1 MSKMK
6 YSGVEWIGDIP
17 KYWNIDKLKYCVNEI
32 NSGGTPESSNMDY
45 YDDANGIPWVA
56 IGDMSTKEYVYNTS
70 KKLTLEGIKNKNLKI
85 YPSGTLLYSIFAT
98 IGKTSFLKINATINQ
113 AILAIIPNKKID
125 KLYLKYQ
132 LNAMEDY
139 VLSECSTNTQNN
151 LNSTKVKNF
160 NLILPKLNE
169 QKLIANF
176 LDEKVSNLDNILSDL
191 NKQIEILINYKKSII
206 TETIKSGLEKDANYV
221 DSNHEWIG
229 QINSTAKLI
238 RLKNYSY
245 LKGRIG
251 WQGLTADEF
260 IDEGPYCVTG
270 TDFINGKINWQT
282 CYHISEKRYKMDY
295 NIHLKVGDLLVTKDG
310 TIGKLA
316 KVNFLPDRACLNS
329 HLLII
334 RPLTNEYTNE
344 YLFYVMSSDIFKEYA
359 KILANGSTMDSLSQ
373 EKIGNFIF
381 PSYELKKQKEIVDY
395 LDKKCEQIDKIIDEK
410 KKQVEKIEEYKK
422 SVIYEYVTGK
432 KRVKGA
438 EELYG

>member
-6 YSGVEWIGDIP
+6 CSGVEWIGDIP
-17 KYWNIDKLKYCVNEI
+17 ENWNETRLKDIYSFEKGQNAQLYTQEYIGQHEGQYPVY
-32 NSGGTPESSNMDY
+32 SGQTEN
-45 YDDANGIPWVA
+45 
-56 IGDMSTKEYVYNTS
+56 
-70 KKLTLEGIKNKNLKI
+70 EGIMGKIDSYDYNLKECIFTTTVGAKCMNLKI
-85 YPSGTLLYSIFAT
+85 ISGKFSLSQNCLIMKQIQSNINKYIYYSLLPLFEYERSKIPAYMQPSLRIEDL
-98 IGKTSFLKINATINQ
+98 
-113 AILAIIPNKKID
+113 NKY
-125 KLYLKYQ
+125 KLYLPSI
-132 LNAMEDY
+132 D
-139 VLSECSTNTQNN
+139 
-151 LNSTKVKNF
+151 
-160 NLILPKLNE
+160 E

-176 LDEKVSNLDNILSDL
+176 LDEKIINLDNILLDL
-191 NKQIEILINYKKSII
+191 NKQLEILDRYKKQLI
-206 TETIKSGLEKDANYV
+206 TEAIKSGLEKNVNYV
-221 DSNHEWIG
+221 DSNKEWIG
-229 QINSTAKLI
+229 QINSTARLI

-270 TDFINGKINWQT
+270 TDFINGKINWKT
-282 CYHISEKRYKMDY
+282 CYHISEKRYEMDY

-334 RPLTNEYTNE
+334 RPLTNDYTNE

-381 PSYELKKQKEIVDY
+381 PSYELKKQNEIVKY
-395 LDKKCEQIDKIIDEK
+395 LDNKCSQIDKIIEEK
-410 KKQVEKIEEYKK
+410 QKQIEKIEEYKK

-432 KRVKGA
+432 KRVEGA